1 MATQAIV
8 HVVRRGGAR
17 SIKRICSQMEY
28 LTRKRNPAER
38 QRAQLPEL
46 QLQFSERHGAGFIPY
61 DELPD
66 WARRWGEQAG
76 NYING
81 QQVGDAEQDMTS
93 HIIFSLPA
101 GTDKP
106 AAYRAMRKAA
116 EDVFGATIIR
126 EGDRGNPHEFD
137 YLTAFHTDKPHPHLH
152 VLVNRKSLQ
161 RDPDTNKHE
170 WLKIARRNTRINY
183 AVMREK
189 FAYRAQQEGIDV
201 EATSRLE
208 RGIETP
214 SLSNE
219 QFRINAR
226 NAVEVREQWGDLTV
240 IAVDPISQSRS
251 ATPEPAAGP
260 STQRPQG
267 AGSASGQTGGGA
279 GGSGGNSRPDLT
291 TGGNGSTQSRH
302 HDNIHLAPEVDPASI
317 ARPSSTG
324 TGTSIEPAN
333 NPAQDETNGGSSGG
347 GSESRNNVV
356 DTQRSSEAERQRRKQ
371 AEHRNATREV
381 EDAEGDRTRR
391 RTPQNASPLESSSGS
406 RPTSAIDDERNNEIA
421 RQQREIV
428 ARDRAAREE
437 EDAEGDRRRR
447 RRIPE
452 NSSLSPERDDG
463 QSVTTPQEN
472 TSAGRA
478 DLSPPPATSDA
489 RPNVPDNQPIA
500 DEQFQFTF
508 SVSQDGGGG
517 GPSGNAAELPDDTE
531 TAAQAAARR
540 AAVRA
545 RRRGDDLDRVVR
557 TRGQKN
563 ADELKRIEEGPVSGR
578 LRSSTR
584 PPPDRTR

>member
-1 MATQAIV
+1 MVTQAIV

-28 LTRKRNPAER
+28 LTRKKNPAER

-66 WARRWGEQAG
+66 WARRWGEQTG
-76 NYING
+76 NYIRG

-101 GTDKP
+101 GTDKL
-106 AAYRAMRKAA
+106 AAHRAMRRAA

-161 RDPDTNKHE
+161 RDPDTKKHE

-183 AVMREK
+183 AVMRER
-189 FAYRAQQEGIDV
+189 FAYWAQQEGIDV

-226 NAVEVREQWGDLTV
+226 NAVEVREQWGDLSV
-240 IAVDPISQSRS
+240 IVFDPTSQSRS
-251 ATPEPAAGP
+251 ATPEPAVGPSMQRPPGAGP
-260 STQRPQG
+260 
-267 AGSASGQTGGGA
+267 ASGQAGGGTGGGT
-279 GGSGGNSRPDLT
+279 GGGGNSRLDT
-291 TGGNGSTQSRH
+291 STVSNGSPRH
-302 HDNIHLAPEVDPASI
+302 HDNMHLTPEADPESI
-317 ARPSSTG
+317 ARPYSTG
-324 TGTSIEPAN
+324 TDTGIKPAN
-333 NPAQDETNGGSSGG
+333 NAAQDETNGGSFAG
-347 GSESRNNVV
+347 GSESSNNVV
-356 DTQRSSEAERQRRKQ
+356 DTQRSRDAEQQRRKQ
-371 AEHRNATREV
+371 AERGNVAREA
-381 EDAEGDRTRR
+381 EDAEGDRSRR
-391 RTPQNASPLESSSGS
+391 RIPQNASPSESSSES
-406 RPTSAIDDERNNEIA
+406 RLRSAVDDERNNEIA
-421 RQQREIV
+421 RQQRERIE
-428 ARDRAAREE
+428 RDHAAREV

-447 RRIPE
+447 RIPA

-463 QSVTTPQEN
+463 QSATTLQEN
-472 TSAGRA
+472 ASAERA
-478 DLSPPPATSDA
+478 DLSPPPASLDA
-489 RPNVPDNQPIA
+489 RPDISDNQPIA
-500 DEQFQFTF
+500 NEQFQFTF
-508 SVSQDGGGG
+508 GATPNGDGG
-517 GPSGNAAELPDDTE
+517 GPSGNDTDLPDE
-531 TAAQAAARR
+531 TSAQAAARR
-540 AAVRA
+540 AAARA

-563 ADELKRIEEGPVSGR
+563 ADELKRIEDGPVSGR
-578 LRSSTR
+578 LRISTR
-584 PPPDRTR
+584 PRPVRTR

>member
-1 MATQAIV
+1 MVTQAIV

-76 NYING
+76 NYIRG
-81 QQVGDAEQDMTS
+81 KQVGDAEQDMTS

-101 GTDKP
+101 GTDKL
-106 AAYRAMRKAA
+106 AAHRAMRKAA
-116 EDVFGATIIR
+116 EDVFGATITR

-161 RDPDTNKHE
+161 RDPDTKKHE

-183 AVMREK
+183 AVMRER
-189 FAYRAQQEGIDV
+189 FAYWAQQEGIDV

-214 SLSNE
+214 TTSNE

-226 NAVEVREQWGDLTV
+226 NAVEVREQWGDLSV
-240 IAVDPISQSRS
+240 MAFDPTSQSRS

-260 STQRPQG
+260 SVQRPQ
-267 AGSASGQTGGGA
+267 SSEPASGQSGGGTGGDA
-279 GGSGGNSRPDLT
+279 NSRLDISV
-291 TGGNGSTQSRH
+291 GSNGSKQFRD
-302 HDNIHLAPEVDPASI
+302 HDNTHLTPTADPASI
-317 ARPSSTG
+317 AHPSSPCISIG
-324 TGTSIEPAN
+324 TASNLAHGEP
-333 NPAQDETNGGSSGG
+333 TGSSSAGG
-347 GSESRNNVV
+347 PESSNNLV
-356 DTQRSSEAERQRRKQ
+356 DTQRSREVERQRREQ
-371 AEHRNATREV
+371 AAHGRATREA
-381 EDAEGDRTRR
+381 EDAEGDRSRR
-391 RTPQNASPLESSSGS
+391 RTPQNASPPETNSGS
-406 RPTSAIDDERNNEIA
+406 RLRSAIDDERNNEIA
-421 RQQREIV
+421 RQQRERIE
-428 ARDRAAREE
+428 RDHAAREV
-437 EDAEGDRRRR
+437 EDAEGDRGR
-447 RRIPE
+447 RRIPA

-463 QSVTTPQEN
+463 QSVTALQEN
-472 TSAGRA
+472 ASAERA
-478 DLSPPPATSDA
+478 DLSPPPASPDA
-489 RPNVPDNQPIA
+489 RPDMSDDQPIA
-500 DEQFQFTF
+500 NEQFQFTF
-508 SVSQDGGGG
+508 GATPNGDGG
-517 GPSGNAAELPDDTE
+517 GPSGNDADLPDE
-531 TAAQAAARR
+531 TSAQAAARR
-540 AAVRA
+540 AAARA

-563 ADELKRIEEGPVSGR
+563 ADELKRIEDGPVSGR
-578 LRSSTR
+578 LRISTR
-584 PPPDRTR
+584 PRPVRTR

>member
-101 GTDKP
+101 GTDKT

-161 RDPDTNKHE
+161 RDPDTKKHE

-183 AVMREK
+183 AVMRER
-189 FAYRAQQEGIDV
+189 FAYWAQQEGIDV

-226 NAVEVREQWGDLTV
+226 NAVEVREQWDDLTV
-240 IAVDPISQSRS
+240 IAVDPTSQSRS

-260 STQRPQG
+260 SMQRPQG
-267 AGSASGQTGGGA
+267 SGSASGQTGGGT
-279 GGSGGNSRPDLT
+279 GGGGNSRPDIT
-291 TGGNGSTQSRH
+291 TSGSGSMQSRH
-302 HDNIHLAPEVDPASI
+302 HDNIHLAPEAEPTSI
-317 ARPSSTG
+317 TRPSSTG
-324 TGTSIEPAN
+324 SDTGIGPAN
-333 NPAQDETNGGSSGG
+333 NPAQDETNEGSPGE
-347 GSESRNNVV
+347 GSESRSNVV
-356 DTQRSSEAERQRRKQ
+356 DTQRSREAEHQRRKQ
-371 AEHRNATREV
+371 AERRNATREA
-381 EDAEGDRTRR
+381 EDAEGDRSRR
-391 RTPQNASPLESSSGS
+391 RTPQNASPPESSSAS
-406 RPTSAIDDERNNEIA
+406 RPISAIDDERNNEIT
-421 RQQREIV
+421 RQQRERIE
-428 ARDRAAREE
+428 RDHAAREV

-447 RRIPE
+447 RIPG
-452 NSSLSPERDDG
+452 NSSLSPERDGG

-472 TSAGRA
+472 ASAGRA
-478 DLSPPPATSDA
+478 DLSPPPISSDA
-489 RPNVPDNQPIA
+489 RPEVPDNQSIA
-500 DEQFQFTF
+500 NEQFQFTF
-508 SVSQDGGGG
+508 SATPDGGGG
-517 GPSGNAAELPDDTE
+517 GSSRNDADLPDE

-563 ADELKRIEEGPVSGR
+563 ADDLKRIEDGPVSGR
-578 LRSSTR
+578 LRNSTR

>member
-38 QRAQLPEL
+38 LRAQLPEL

-81 QQVGDAEQDMTS
+81 QQVGDTEQDMTS

-152 VLVNRKSLQ
+152 VLVNRKSLK
-161 RDPDTNKHE
+161 RDPNTKKHE

-183 AVMREK
+183 AVMRER
-189 FAYRAQQEGIDV
+189 FAYWAQQEGIDV

-226 NAVEVREQWGDLTV
+226 NAVEVREQWDDLTV
-240 IAVDPISQSRS
+240 IAVDRTSQSRS
-251 ATPEPAAGP
+251 ATPEPVAGP
-260 STQRPQG
+260 TTQRPQG
-267 AGSASGQTGGGA
+267 AGSASGQTGGG
-279 GGSGGNSRPDLT
+279 SSSRPDIAT
-291 TGGNGSTQSRH
+291 DGNGGTRSPHRDHTPPA
-302 HDNIHLAPEVDPASI
+302 LAVGAAATAS
-317 ARPSSTG
+317 PSSTG
-324 TGTSIEPAN
+324 KGIEPGN
-333 NPAQDETNGGSSGG
+333 DTAQEETNAGSSGG
-347 GSESRNNVV
+347 GSESYSNVIDVQRNN
-356 DTQRSSEAERQRRKQ
+356 EAGRQRRERIKSRQ
-371 AEHRNATREV
+371 AVRVT
-381 EDAEGDRTRR
+381 EDAEDDHTRR
-391 RTPQNASPLESSSGS
+391 RIPEPSILDKERS
-406 RPTSAIDDERNNEIA
+406 DEIE
-421 RQQREIV
+421 RQQGERI
-428 ARDRAAREE
+428 ARDRAAREVE
-437 EDAEGDRRRR
+437 NAEGDRRRR
-447 RRIPE
+447 RVFE
-452 NSSLSPERDDG
+452 NSSLPPEWDDA
-463 QSVTTPQEN
+463 QSVN
-472 TSAGRA
+472 
-478 DLSPPPATSDA
+478 
-489 RPNVPDNQPIA
+489 RPLAN
-500 DEQFQFTF
+500 EQLQFTF
-508 SVSQDGGGG
+508 RVTQDDGGGG
-517 GPSGNAAELPDDTE
+517 GAPENSAEPPQE
-531 TAAQAAARR
+531 TAAQAAARH
-540 AAVRA
+540 AAMRA

-563 ADELKRIEEGPVSGR
+563 ADELKRIEDGPVSGR

-584 PPPDRTR
+584 PPSDRSR

>member
-61 DELPD
+61 NELPD

-101 GTDKP
+101 GTDKT

-126 EGDRGNPHEFD
+126 DGDRGNPHEFD

-161 RDPDTNKHE
+161 RDPDTKKHE

-183 AVMREK
+183 AIMRER
-189 FAYRAQQEGIDV
+189 FAYWAQQEGIDV

-226 NAVEVREQWGDLTV
+226 NAVEVREQWDDLTV
-240 IAVDPISQSRS
+240 IAVDPTSQSRS

-260 STQRPQG
+260 SMQRPQG
-267 AGSASGQTGGGA
+267 SGSAGGQTGGGT
-279 GGSGGNSRPDLT
+279 GGGGNSRPDIT
-291 TGGNGSTQSRH
+291 TSGSGSMQSRH
-302 HDNIHLAPEVDPASI
+302 HDNIHLAPEAELASI
-317 ARPSSTG
+317 TRPSSTG
-324 TGTSIEPAN
+324 TDTRIGPAN

-356 DTQRSSEAERQRRKQ
+356 DTQRSREAEQQRRKQ
-371 AEHRNATREV
+371 AERRNAAREV
-381 EDAEGDRTRR
+381 EDAEGDRSRR
-391 RTPQNASPLESSSGS
+391 RTPQHAAPPERSFGFRS
-406 RPTSAIDDERNNEIA
+406 TSAIDDERNNEIA
-421 RQQREIV
+421 RQQREII

-437 EDAEGDRRRR
+437 EAAGDRRR

-452 NSSLSPERDDG
+452 NSSLSPEEDDG
-463 QSVTTPQEN
+463 RSTNTPQEN
-472 TSAGRA
+472 AFAGRGSI
-478 DLSPPPATSDA
+478 SPPPASSDA
-489 RPNVPDNQPIA
+489 QPDAPDNQPIA
-500 DEQFQFTF
+500 NEQFQFTF
-508 SVSQDGGGG
+508 SAGQEGGGG
-517 GPSGNAAELPDDTE
+517 SSSGNAAELTEDTE
-531 TAAQAAARR
+531 TTNQAAARR
-540 AAVRA
+540 AAARA

-563 ADELKRIEEGPVSGR
+563 ADDLKRIEDGPVSGR
-578 LRSSTR
+578 LRNSTR